1 LKRFAIDR
9 CASRSYWLSE
19 LCPRGPPPGGFCHS
33 DIDQSPGLLG
43 LALFVFFVVDS
54 GAEDV
59 GRVML
64 VLGWRLEGHRL
75 IERGARA

>member
-1 LKRFAIDR
+1 L
-9 CASRSYWLSE
+9 
-19 LCPRGPPPGGFCHS
+19 
-33 DIDQSPGLLG
+33 
-43 LALFVFFVVDS
+43 FVVDS